1 MTRRAATPAVIAGM
15 IVRAGKGQDRI
26 EQACFLQAEKNRIRA
41 KFRAEAAVTELV
53 VRLAGIF
60 RATRIADFCFLVA
73 AAFEN
78 AENIAG
84 LRNFPTIQRIELG
97 NYALRACLFGRSE
110 ERRVGKECRY
120 RRASSH

>member
-60 RATRIADFCFLVA
+60 RATRIADFCLLVVA
-73 AAFEN
+73 AFGD

-84 LRNFPTIQRIELG
+84 LRNFPTSEMFQPG
-97 NYALRACLFGRSE
+97 NYALRACLLG
-110 ERRVGKECRY
+110 
-120 RRASSH
+120 